1 MKIHL
6 RDGLPL
12 VSVALKYRHQQVA
25 LDDVLLDTGSA
36 SSVFSADRLLA
47 IGLIYEPEDTVHRI
61 RGVGGSEFVFSKQLD
76 RLSLDDLALKDCLI
90 EIGAMEYGVQLD
102 GILGMD
108 FLASVGAV
116 IDLGRMEVRATDKR

>member
-12 VSVALKYRHQQVA
+12 VGVALQYRHQQVA
-25 LDDVLLDTGSA
+25 LDDVLLDTGSV

-61 RGVGGSEFVFSKQLD
+61 RGVGGSEFVFSKQID
-76 RLSLDDLALKDCLI
+76 RLSLDDLALEACRI

-116 IDLGRMEVRATDKR
+116 IDLARMEVRTTNKQ

>member
-1 MKIHL
+1 MRIRL

-12 VSVALKYRHQQVA
+12 VGVVLQYRSQRVAF
-25 LDDVLLDTGSA
+25 DNVLLDTGSA
-36 SSVFSADRLLA
+36 SSVFSADSLLA
-47 IGLIYEPEDTVHRI
+47 LGVIYEPEDSVHRI

-76 RLSLDDLALKDCLI
+76 RLSLDALALDDCPI
-90 EIGAMEYGVQLD
+90 EVGAMEYGVEFD

-116 IDLGRMEVRATDKR
+116 IDLGQMEIRGRQ